1 MTSITINLPATFT
14 ISDRAGNPVTV
25 TSESLTP
32 AIVEKLVEHGVTQ
45 TVNDAASAALAVAY
59 EDETGLSGKD
69 VDKDTRKAWG
79 RANQEAVDAVRL
91 ELRTERAA
99 VLESGAW
106 GTTRTTGTRID
117 PMISAR
123 RSVVREMLSRDKTG
137 AANAAYL
144 AIVMADKKA
153 QAEARNAFVDTL
165 AAKNA
170 AVVDPAAQ
178 TLIDSANEKPRVA
191 LAL

>member
-1 MTSITINLPATFT
+1 MTSITITLPATFT
-14 ISDRAGNPVTV
+14 ISDRAGNPVV
-25 TSESLTP
+25 VASESLTT

-45 TVNDAASAALAVAY
+45 KVNDAASAALAVAY
-59 EDETGLSGKD
+59 EEATGLSGKD
-69 VDKDTRKAWG
+69 VNKDVRKAWG
-79 RANQEAVDAVRL
+79 QDNAELVDTTRL
-91 ELRTERAA
+91 ELRTECGAM
-99 VLESGAW
+99 LESGTW
-106 GTTRTTGTRID
+106 GTTRTTGTRVD
-117 PMISAR
+117 PMIAAR

-144 AIVMADKKA
+144 AIVMGDKKA

-178 TLIDSANEKPRVA
+178 TLIDAANEKPRVP
-191 LAL
+191 LAM